1 MKDFKFSKEERK
13 ELKALAPSVEWFS
26 RYPYFHNL
34 IDRIETIIQSRV
46 DLDGWVKVEDR
57 LPEKRTDVIG
67 YANEEIDIL
76 YYDSEGLFYLLSY
89 DERKHPSHW
98 QPLPNP
104 PKQ

>member
-1 MKDFKFSKEERK
+1 MKDFKFTEAERGDLEDAMYGLQWKEDIDVV
-13 ELKALAPSVEWFS
+13 L
-26 RYPYFHNL
+26 
-34 IDRIETIIQSRV
+34 DRIETIIHSRV